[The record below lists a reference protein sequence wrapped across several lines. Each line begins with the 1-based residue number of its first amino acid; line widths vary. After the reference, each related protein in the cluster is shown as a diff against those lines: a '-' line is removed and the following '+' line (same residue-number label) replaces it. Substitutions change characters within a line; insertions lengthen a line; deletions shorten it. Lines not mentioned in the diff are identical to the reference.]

1 MVLESDFIKEFRPFI
16 IKAIDERVK
25 DNNFGEMN
33 ATEIFKELLLIAKE
47 ELNRKV
53 THKYA
58 LNNDLYKSE
67 DSRVDKNEVYDFI
80 DSVNIINKFIIK
92 AYRNHIENRYRLKT
106 IESIRAY
113 ILDSFDNKSVPMI

>member
-25 DNNFGEMN
+25 DNNFGDMN
-33 ATEIFKELLLIAKE
+33 TTEIFKELLSVAKE

-58 LNNDLYKSE
+58 INNDLYNSE
-67 DSRVDKNEVYDFI
+67 DSRVDKNEVYDFV
-80 DSVNIINKFIIK
+80 DSVNIINKFIIR

-113 ILDSFDNKSVPMI
+113 ILDSFDNKSVPMV

>member
-33 ATEIFKELLLIAKE
+33 ATEIFKELLSVAKE

-113 ILDSFDNKSVPMI
+113 ILDSFDNKSIPMI

>member
-25 DNNFGEMN
+25 DNNFEEMN
-33 ATEIFKELLLIAKE
+33 ATEIFKELLLVVKE

-67 DSRVDKNEVYDFI
+67 DSRVDKNEVYDFV
-80 DSVNIINKFIIK
+80 DSVNIINKFIIR

-113 ILDSFDNKSVPMI
+113 ILDSFDNKSVPMV

>member
-33 ATEIFKELLLIAKE
+33 ATEIFKELLLVAKE

-106 IESIRAY
+106 IESIIAY

>member
-25 DNNFGEMN
+25 DNNFGDMN
-33 ATEIFKELLLIAKE
+33 TTEIFKELLSAAKE

-53 THKYA
+53 THKYSI
-58 LNNDLYKSE
+58 NNDLYNSE
-67 DSRVDKNEVYDFI
+67 DNRVDKNEVYDFV
-80 DSVNIINKFIIK
+80 DSVNIINKFIIR

-113 ILDSFDNKSVPMI
+113 ILDSFDNKSVPMV

>member
-33 ATEIFKELLLIAKE
+33 TTEIFKELLLVAKE

-67 DSRVDKNEVYDFI
+67 DSRVDKNEVYDFV
-80 DSVNIINKFIIK
+80 DSVNIINKFIIR

-113 ILDSFDNKSVPMI
+113 ILDSFDNKSVPMV

>member
-33 ATEIFKELLLIAKE
+33 ATEIFKELLSVAKE

-67 DSRVDKNEVYDFI
+67 DSRVDKNEVYDFV

-113 ILDSFDNKSVPMI
+113 ILDSFDNKSIPMI

>member
-25 DNNFGEMN
+25 DNNFGDMN
-33 ATEIFKELLLIAKE
+33 TTEIFKELLSVAKG

-53 THKYA
+53 THKYSI
-58 LNNDLYKSE
+58 NNDLYNSE
-67 DSRVDKNEVYDFI
+67 DSRVDKNEVYDFV
-80 DSVNIINKFIIK
+80 DSVNIINKFIIR

-113 ILDSFDNKSVPMI
+113 ILDSFDNKSVPMV

>member
-25 DNNFGEMN
+25 DNNFGDMN
-33 ATEIFKELLLIAKE
+33 TTEIFKELLSAAKE

-53 THKYA
+53 THKYSI
-58 LNNDLYKSE
+58 NNDLYNSE
-67 DSRVDKNEVYDFI
+67 DSRVDKNEVYDFV
-80 DSVNIINKFIIK
+80 DSVNIINKFIIR

-113 ILDSFDNKSVPMI
+113 ILDSFDNKSVPMV

>member
-33 ATEIFKELLLIAKE
+33 TTEIFKELLSVAKE

-58 LNNDLYKSE
+58 LNNDLYKLE
-67 DSRVDKNEVYDFI
+67 DNRVDKNEVYDFV
-80 DSVNIINKFIIK
+80 DSVNIINKFIIR

-113 ILDSFDNKSVPMI
+113 ILDSFDNKSVPMV

>member
-33 ATEIFKELLLIAKE
+33 ATEIFKELLLVAKE

-67 DSRVDKNEVYDFI
+67 DSRVDKNEVYDFV
-80 DSVNIINKFIIK
+80 DSVNIINKFIIR

-113 ILDSFDNKSVPMI
+113 ILDSFDNKSVPMV

>member
-33 ATEIFKELLLIAKE
+33 ATEIFKELLLVAKE

>member
-25 DNNFGEMN
+25 DNNFEDMN
-33 ATEIFKELLLIAKE
+33 TTEIFKELLSVAKG

-53 THKYA
+53 MHKYA
-58 LNNDLYKSE
+58 LNNDLYNSE
-67 DSRVDKNEVYDFI
+67 DSRVDKNEVYDYV
-80 DSVNIINKFIIK
+80 DSVNIINKFIIR

-113 ILDSFDNKSVPMI
+113 ILDSFDNKSVPMV

>member
-33 ATEIFKELLLIAKE
+33 ATEIFRELLLVAKE

>member
-33 ATEIFKELLLIAKE
+33 ATEIFKELLLVAKE

-67 DSRVDKNEVYDFI
+67 DSRVDKNEVYDFV
-80 DSVNIINKFIIK
+80 DSVNIINKFIIR

-113 ILDSFDNKSVPMI
+113 ILDSFDNKSIPMI